1 MNRGTNNKWKSII
14 SICLIIVMAGS
25 ALLPHGTIN
34 LKVNAEKNNTKIL
47 IIGGTNRSLIAKSK
61 KGSIYTYRSSN
72 PKIASVSANGVVTGR
87 KKGKVNVVRYVTQ
100 NKRTKIDKV
109 QSYKVQKFTIA
120 GKKVIYT
127 TGSYQY
133 KTNGTGVHWKV
144 SSKKYATVSKKGKI
158 KAKKAGTITLTAK
171 SGKQSIK
178 KKIKIKKDIIDHIV
192 AAYKQPTAYLGNTLK
207 REDLEVYAVYKSGR
221 KVKISDYEMNK
232 TSFQA
237 NGLETITLQYG
248 DFSYTLKI
256 PVAEKKITSLQTSY
270 TGAGLAVGQSVM
282 SQDIGVLA
290 VYNDGSTRQ
299 LGAEEYVLSNTVA
312 KEKGTLRVLVTHTQS
327 GIQETVAVP
336 VTMLAIMGVDANYN
350 GVVYK
355 EEGVDVSKI
364 KIVVTYEDGST
375 GIVDASDI
383 RIGSVEDEDGTVKMV
398 LYYTVDGVEYSTV
411 LSAEK
416 KSVRQNPTGIKITKA
431 ITNLK
436 KGESLD
442 LSQIEVV
449 QLYEDGSSE
458 VVTGFSSDYN
468 MADET
473 LGTREVTITYGEF
486 TTVMP
491 VIIEDRK
498 VISLSATNPT
508 VCTFVGEGIN
518 GTGVAVTAT
527 YDTGE
532 SEIVQGFS
540 TDYNT
545 GLGVGTHAVTI
556 FYGGASCTIQVLV
569 EQHLQVSASTA
580 ATIVKHP
587 VNVSMNQ
594 KDVSCSVIAGS
605 AIVSNI
611 NSLNNTITPLS
622 EGAVVVQYTRVST
635 GETARVSLQASA
647 FKLSYVNTAGGN
659 CAVGDTL
666 RFTTNANAQF
676 RQVMVDENGSVTQ
689 STASSASQTHTFTT
703 RKTGKLTVYATD
715 MITGVTLQRDVNVY
729 KELAISGSS
738 SVVVGK
744 TITLTTT
751 KQQVSWSSS
760 NKAVATVSADGKVKG
775 IKAGTVTIT
784 ATFPEYGGRTV
795 TKKITVKNS

>member
-1 MNRGTNNKWKSII
+1 MNKGTNKKWKSVI
-14 SICLIIVMAGS
+14 SICLIMMMVGS
-25 ALLPHGTIN
+25 AVFPHGTIR
-34 LKVNAEKNNTKIL
+34 LRVNAQKSSAKIL

-61 KGSIYTYRSSN
+61 RGTIYTYRSSN
-72 PKIASVSANGVVTGR
+72 PKVASVSANGVVTGK
-87 KKGKVNVVRYVTQ
+87 KKGKANVIRYVTK

-109 QSYKVQKFTIA
+109 QSYRVQKFSIT

-127 TGSYQY
+127 TGSYNY
-133 KTNGTGVHWKV
+133 KTNGTGVQWKI
-144 SSKKYATVSKKGKI
+144 SSKKYATISKKGKL
-158 KAKKAGTITLTAK
+158 KAKKAGTVTLTAR
-171 SGKQSIK
+171 SGKQSVK
-178 KKIKIKKDIIDHIV
+178 KKIKIKKDQIDHIV
-192 AAYKQPTAYLGNTLK
+192 AEYKQPTAYLGNTLK

-221 KVKISDYEMNK
+221 KVKITDYETNRS
-232 TSFQA
+232 SFQN
-237 NGLETITLQYG
+237 NGAETITLRYG
-248 DFSYTLKI
+248 DFSYELKI
-256 PVAEKKITSLQTSY
+256 PVTEKKVTSLQASY
-270 TGAGLAVGQSVM
+270 TGAGLAVGQSVS
-282 SQDIGVLA
+282 SQDISVVA
-290 VYNDGSTRQ
+290 VYNDGSTSQ
-299 LGAEEYVLSNTVA
+299 LGEEQYVLSNTIA
-312 KEKGTLRVLVTHTQS
+312 KEKGTLHVVATHVES
-327 GIQETVAVP
+327 GVQTTIMVP

-350 GVVYK
+350 GIVYK

-398 LYYTVDGVEYSTV
+398 LYYTVDGVEYSTI
-411 LSAEK
+411 LSAEQK
-416 KSVRQNPTGIKITKA
+416 NIRQNPIGIKVTKA

-436 KGESLD
+436 KGERLD
-442 LSQIEVV
+442 LSQIELVE
-449 QLYEDGSSE
+449 LYEDGSSD
-458 VVTGFSSDYN
+458 VVTGFSTDYN

-473 LGTREVTITYGEF
+473 LGTREITITYGEF

-491 VIIEDRK
+491 VIVEDRK
-498 VISLSATNPT
+498 VVSLSATNPT
-508 VCTFVGEGIN
+508 FCTFVGEPIN

-532 SEIVQGFS
+532 SEIVNGFS
-540 TDYNT
+540 TDYEPV
-545 GLGVGTHAVTI
+545 LGVGIHAVTI
-556 FYGGASCTIQVLV
+556 FYGGASCTIQVSV
-569 EQHLQVSASTA
+569 EQHLQVSASTTT
-580 ATIVKHP
+580 TIVKHP

-594 KDVSCSVIAGS
+594 TDVRCSVIAGS
-605 AIVSNI
+605 ASVSDI
-611 NSLNNTITPLS
+611 KSLNNTITPLS
-622 EGAVVVQYTRVST
+622 EGAVAVLYTRIST
-635 GETARVSLQASA
+635 GESVQVSLQASA

-666 RFTTNANAQF
+666 QFTTNASAQF
-676 RQVMVDENGSVTQ
+676 KQVMVDENGSVTQ

-715 MITGVTLQRDVNVY
+715 MVTGVTLQKDVNIY

-760 NKAVATVSADGKVKG
+760 NTSIATVSGEGKVKG

-784 ATFPEYGGRTV
+784 ATFPEYGSRKV
-795 TKKITVKNS
+795 TKKITVKSS